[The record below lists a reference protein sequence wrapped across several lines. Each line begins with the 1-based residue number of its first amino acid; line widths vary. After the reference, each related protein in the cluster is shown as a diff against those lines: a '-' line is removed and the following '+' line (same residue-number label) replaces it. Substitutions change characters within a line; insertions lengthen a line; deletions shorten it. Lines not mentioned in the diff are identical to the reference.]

1 MCGISGIIKNSI
13 SENDIND
20 VVKMN
25 RGLSHRGPDFNKVIN
40 SKNYVFGHTRLSILD
55 LSERASQP
63 MKSKNER
70 YTIVYNGEIY
80 NHHEIKEKIKLENK
94 YNCLGHSD
102 TEILLNSIE
111 VWGLRKTL
119 TLIYGMY
126 AFALHDQKENK
137 FYLVR
142 DKIGEKPLYYTKQ
155 PNEIIFSSEL
165 KPICDLKRY
174 PKKLNLSQ
182 LGNYFKY
189 NYIPS
194 PYTIYENIFKL
205 NPGSLIE
212 IDGYNLNIKDE
223 KYFDIKNTI
232 LNKKNQ
238 NKKFNEIVNVSDN
251 LINKI
256 INEQSISDVK
266 LGSFLSGGIDSS
278 LVTAYLQKNS
288 LKKVSTFN
296 ISYKDINY
304 DESKYA
310 EEISNILGT
319 DHETLEVND
328 KIIEHNI
335 ENIPNIYGE
344 PFADSSQILTFL
356 VSKLAK
362 SKVTVCLSGDGGDEI
377 FGGYNR
383 HKYVKNYL
391 PYLER
396 ISPKNKVRLQKFLN
410 KIPISFLQQ
419 FDKFKNNK
427 FVNFS
432 NKFDK
437 FIKNLD
443 YENLEDFYKS
453 ITSNANSKSIIKKEI
468 ASSDFIFKE
477 NEIFSLKNISN
488 LKKSLLIDQSNYLS
502 DDIFTKVDRSSM
514 ANSLEVRCPLADVR
528 LIEEFNSISDQ
539 HKISNDTKLILRKLL
554 KKFIPSKLIDR
565 PKMGFGFP
573 LNKLIKTSLKNIIL
587 EKLSANKL
595 KDAGI
600 FDEKNVNRLV
610 ENHMKNTQDNSQ
622 AIWSILIFQIWYEK
636 NFN

>member
-296 ISYKDINY
+296 ISYKDLNY